1 MNPYKETTSYLYSLQ
16 GRGVRLG
23 LRNIQ
28 ALLLSLGN
36 PEREFPSIHIAGT
49 NGKGSTA
56 AFLASVF
63 QEAGYRTGLYTSP
76 HLVSF
81 TERIRVNGR
90 RIPEAAVVRLTQR
103 LRSGIERHHA
113 TFFESTTAIAF
124 AHFAEKNV
132 DIAIVETG
140 LGGRL
145 DSTNVL
151 TPLASVVT
159 NVSKTRTTVVPTAK
173 IRPP

>member
-1 MNPYKETTSYLYSLQ
+1 MKSYKETLSFLYSLQ
-16 GRGVRLG
+16 GRGVKLG

-28 ALLLSLGN
+28 ALLQSLGN
-36 PEREFPSIHIAGT
+36 PERGFPSIHIAGT

-90 RIPEAAVVRLTQR
+90 QIPVPAVLRLTQS
-103 LRSGIERHHA
+103 LRSDIERYHA
-113 TFFESTTAIAF
+113 TFFESTTAVAF
-124 AHFAEKNV
+124 AYFAEQNV
-132 DIAIVETG
+132 DVAVVETG

-145 DSTNVL
+145 DATNVL
-151 TPLASVVT
+151 TPLVSVVT
-159 NVSKTRTTVVPTAK
+159 NIS
-173 IRPP
+173 I